1 MGAGPRCAALRR
13 AGSRAAPRGGAGRA
27 RPGVAGGRAAP
38 RAAPAPAGVAE
49 RGRLPEAQSCGG
61 RRSAVPAGLAVGAG
75 EF

>member
-1 MGAGPRCAALRR
+1 M
-13 AGSRAAPRGGAGRA
+13 
-27 RPGVAGGRAAP
+27 AGGRAAP